1 MKLQML
7 KPRIQ
12 MAQPRI
18 KTIQQTRNPEAEQ
31 RTRGRKWM
39 DTRARWFADHPL
51 CVMCQDMKPSRVTAA
66 EVVDHIIPHKGDQ
79 TLFWDESNWQS
90 LCKPHHDGEKAEQE
104 GRHKARAKFDGDGR
118 VLW

>member
-18 KTIQQTRNPEAEQ
+18 KTIIQTRNPEAEQ

-39 DTRARWFADHPL
+39 TIRARWMREHPL
-51 CVMCQDMKPSRVTAA
+51 CCRCEARGYARPATQLDHIVPLIDGGKDDESNYQSLCAHCHDEKTAA
-66 EVVDHIIPHKGDQ
+66 E
-79 TLFWDESNWQS
+79 
-90 LCKPHHDGEKAEQE
+90 A
-104 GRHKARAKFDGDGR
+104 KARAASIR
-118 VLW
+118 T

>member
-39 DTRARWFADHPL
+39 EIRARWFRDHPL
-51 CVMCQDMKPSRVTAA
+51 CVMCESKGLVRPANRL
-66 EVVDHIIPHKGDQ
+66 DHITPLIDGGKD
-79 TLFWDESNWQS
+79 DESNYQS
-90 LCKPHHDGEKAEQE
+90 LCESCHDEKTVQE
-104 GRHKARAKFDGDGR
+104 AKGRGGSN
-118 VLW
+118 L

>member
-39 DTRARWFADHPL
+39 EIRARWFRDHPL
-51 CVMCQDMKPSRVTAA
+51 CVMCEAKGLVRPANRLDHTVPLIDGGKDDESNYQSLCEACHDDKTAA
-66 EVVDHIIPHKGDQ
+66 E
-79 TLFWDESNWQS
+79 
-90 LCKPHHDGEKAEQE
+90 A
-104 GRHKARAKFDGDGR
+104 KARSAY
-118 VLW
+118 